1 MTAHAVDC
9 MVQERELSK
18 KQRRYRR
25 AAAATVARKNTV
37 GEGKQDKYMGH
48 GDALQAGQL
57 HCDSQ
62 SCLLY
67 GCHLTRYHITHYA
80 PS

>member
-25 AAAATVARKNTV
+25 TTAATVARKNTQWG
-37 GEGKQDKYMGH
+37 GETRQIH
-48 GDALQAGQL
+48 GAW
-57 HCDSQ
+57 
-62 SCLLY
+62 
-67 GCHLTRYHITHYA
+67 
-80 PS
+80 